1 MKYIFYFLSIFL
13 IGCSGRSGSTDDETS
28 SDEESSSDAY
38 SDGKHCAEV
47 AYYNPTTGTRSTYT
61 LNVEVEN
68 NELVTIYWGNG
79 GWLDESHFSPTEIDE
94 DGSCSFT
101 SDKGN
106 QYEVTITGEEC
117 SGTDNP
123 VAEDEKKDYTMLLG
137 QCASEIQMTETEL
150 AKYEKDFH
158 VKRTDVITN
167 KMCEAISD
175 YMVNIRKLNSEWKD
189 TETDKQIENGYIQGV
204 YAMSLHDEI
213 TCQQIIVK
221 RKGIFYRLEV
231 QGGTKSTTGTMQFD
245 PNNSD
250 WQNVIVKESPKS
262 TTLQVHNMRII
273 DQSRSLA
280 SLKEKLENYCSF

>member
-123 VAEDEKKDYTMLLG
+123 VAEDEII
-137 QCASEIQMTETEL
+137 QC
-150 AKYEKDFH
+150 Y
-158 VKRTDVITN
+158 
-167 KMCEAISD
+167 
-175 YMVNIRKLNSEWKD
+175 
-189 TETDKQIENGYIQGV
+189 
-204 YAMSLHDEI
+204 
-213 TCQQIIVK
+213 
-221 RKGIFYRLEV
+221 
-231 QGGTKSTTGTMQFD
+231 
-245 PNNSD
+245 
-250 WQNVIVKESPKS
+250 
-262 TTLQVHNMRII
+262 
-273 DQSRSLA
+273 
-280 SLKEKLENYCSF
+280 